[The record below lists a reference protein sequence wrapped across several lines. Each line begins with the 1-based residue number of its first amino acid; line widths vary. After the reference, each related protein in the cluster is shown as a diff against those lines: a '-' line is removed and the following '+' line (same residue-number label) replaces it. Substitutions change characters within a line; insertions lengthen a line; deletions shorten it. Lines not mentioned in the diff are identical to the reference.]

1 MERTKDALEV
11 FVLVLAAFLAV
22 CILGGVVFVG
32 GMVLVASIA
41 RAEGADYRDGRW
53 ATQRFC
59 ANYGWDG
66 ICTRYRYQ
74 RRSYRPAYREPDS
87 IRYYAA
93 PRYDEEQRDDRQQC
107 KEIRKAVGDQHISI
121 DGAKR
126 EANNAWAATVRFHIG
141 EKFLDLS
148 NARRIEYICSRSS
161 IKEAGTAVTTLGQA
175 FHRCELSAVPCAPVS
190 EPIARE
196 ER

>member
-1 MERTKDALEV
+1 MESTTKNAFELV
-11 FVLVLAAFLAV
+11 VLVLGALLAV
-22 CILGGVVFVG
+22 AIIAGVAFVG
-32 GMVLVASIA
+32 SAILIASVAK
-41 RAEGADYRDGRW
+41 AEGSDYRDGRW
-53 ATQRFC
+53 YRQEYRRVHRQQHR
-59 ANYGWDG
+59 
-66 ICTRYRYQ
+66 RY
-74 RRSYRPAYREPDS
+74 YREPDP
-87 IRYYAA
+87 IRYYA
-93 PRYDEEQRDDRQQC
+93 PPRERYDDERDDRQQC
-107 KEIRKAVGDQHISI
+107 KEIRKAVGDQHLSI

-148 NARRIEYICSRSS
+148 NARRIEYVCSRSS